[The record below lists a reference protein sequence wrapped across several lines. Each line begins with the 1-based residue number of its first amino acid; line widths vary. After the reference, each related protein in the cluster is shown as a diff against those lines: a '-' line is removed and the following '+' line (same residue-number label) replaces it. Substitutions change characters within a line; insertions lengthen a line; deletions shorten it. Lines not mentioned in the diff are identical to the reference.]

1 MTLARE
7 KNVRRK
13 KLEMLKIVKRVVK
26 WMPQSRWKI
35 VSS

>member
-13 KLEMLKIVKRVVK
+13 KLKMLKIVKRVAI
-26 WMPQSRWKI
+26 MDAS
-35 VSS
+35 